1 MPRRCQG
8 GAFVLIVCSHL
19 AELNSALLNKVS
31 YIDPP
36 LDNVAIATQITASL
50 FGFNNTCPDDPYG
63 GSSGVGITIPGWG
76 NGVWG
81 TQMAFDYN
89 DRSPAFR
96 QYYSYG
102 QIVNPWIRLATA
114 TPPEEI
120 PLNLAA
126 GISVVA
132 SHPALFWKNQFGEVT
147 VVVSASK
154 ATPFIDTEVIAT
166 LPEGFRPKYT
176 MIFPCVASDTR
187 DTGFLYMDRLGAI
200 QVSFG
205 SKSEKNVIACFSFV
219 AAP

>member
-1 MPRRCQG
+1 M
-8 GAFVLIVCSHL
+8 
-19 AELNSALLNKVS
+19 ELT
-31 YIDPP
+31 YTRMIDPP
-36 LDNVAIATQITASL
+36 QSSDDVWSLTPNVVYSWVQTNPLAWQPVNTLPGALRVELIVHRPDNKQGTLSVVLSYVDGAVSLLRYVGEVHHDGSIRWARIATAL
-50 FGFNNTCPDDPYG
+50 
-63 GSSGVGITIPGWG
+63 
-76 NGVWG
+76 
-81 TQMAFDYN
+81 
-89 DRSPAFR
+89 
-96 QYYSYG
+96 
-102 QIVNPWIRLATA
+102 
-114 TPPEEI
+114 PPEEI

>member
-1 MPRRCQG
+1 MPNIPAAGHWRLLYLPYFAATEGWSVQIAV
-8 GAFVLIVCSHL
+8 GAVENSGLCWRKAHG
-19 AELNSALLNKVS
+19 AEW
-31 YIDPP
+31 
-36 LDNVAIATQITASL
+36 Q
-50 FGFNNTCPDDPYG
+50 
-63 GSSGVGITIPGWG
+63 
-76 NGVWG
+76 
-81 TQMAFDYN
+81 
-89 DRSPAFR
+89 
-96 QYYSYG
+96 
-102 QIVNPWIRLATA
+102 PWEFAATA

-120 PLNLAA
+120 PLKLAE

>member
-1 MPRRCQG
+1 MESPNIPPNPLG
-8 GAFVLIVCSHL
+8 EGAFS
-19 AELNSALLNKVS
+19 LLVESTYTAGVS
-31 YIDPP
+31 QSLTWYVSGKTHKRLCTNTNDDEWTDWVP
-36 LDNVAIATQITASL
+36 IATAL
-50 FGFNNTCPDDPYG
+50 
-63 GSSGVGITIPGWG
+63 
-76 NGVWG
+76 
-81 TQMAFDYN
+81 
-89 DRSPAFR
+89 
-96 QYYSYG
+96 
-102 QIVNPWIRLATA
+102 
-114 TPPEEI
+114 PPEEI

-126 GISVVA
+126 GISTVA

-205 SKSEKNVIACFSFV
+205 SKSEKNVIACFSL
-219 AAP
+219 